1 MESGRETSR
10 KRKTLAGV
18 TVGALALAICLGAL
32 PFLAAQ
38 DQPPAEDNPQAAEQ
52 DPQPEATEAPPP
64 AYRPLPPRLTLP
76 AGTIVTVRTSQYL
89 SSDQNHP
96 GDRFSAELVQPVIID
111 GWVVARRGQTVLGR
125 VAVAQKAGRVKG
137 VSQLGI
143 ELSNLVLVDG
153 QQIPIRT
160 QLMQTSAGTSKGRDA
175 GAIGTTTG
183 AGAVIGAAVSGGS
196 GAGIGTAIGAVA
208 GITGVLLTRG
218 RSTVI
223 PAETPLTF
231 QLQNQVGFSTQRSG
245 PAFRPVEQADYGS
258 DRLQRRTDH
267 FVVPP
272 PPRPYYPPYYWGY
285 GPWGYYYP
293 GPVFYGGYYSFG
305 RDFGHG
311 RFHR

>member
-1 MESGRETSR
+1 MQNEMQVRRT
-10 KRKTLAGV
+10 RKTLLGIA
-18 TVGALALAICLGAL
+18 VGTLAMATWLGTAPVL
-32 PFLAAQ
+32 NGQ
-38 DQPPAEDNPQAAEQ
+38 DQPPAENDPQAAVE
-52 DPQPEATEAPPP
+52 DPQPLPPPP
-64 AYRPLPPRLTLP
+64 AYRPVPPRIILP
-76 AGTIVTVRTSQYL
+76 AGTIVTVRTSQFL
-89 SSDQNHP
+89 SSDRNHP

-125 VAVAQKAGRVKG
+125 VAVAQKAGRIKG

-143 ELSNLVLVDG
+143 ELTNLVLVDG

-160 QLMQTSAGTSKGRDA
+160 QLMETSAGTSKARDA

-218 RSTVI
+218 HSTII
-223 PAETPLTF
+223 PPETRLTF
-231 QLQNQVGFSTQRSG
+231 QIQNQVSFSTQRSG

-258 DRLQRRTDH
+258 DRLERRTDR

-272 PPRPYYPPYYWGY
+272 PARPYPPYYWGGY
-285 GPWGYYYP
+285 GPWAYWYP
-293 GPVFYGGYYSFG
+293 GPVFFSYYRFG
-305 RDFGHG
+305 G
-311 RFHR
+311 RFGYRHFHR